1 MTSPSDINLI
11 VEDYKHLYGKS
22 SSWRSYWQ
30 DCANFALPRKEWID
44 VPYKDWGQQ
53 MNFNCLYDT
62 RATLA
67 LKKSAAGFHSNLT
80 SPASKWFQMGTLEE
94 KWMQSGIVQKYFREC
109 DDIQYGVMNNT
120 NWNRAAMEFYTN
132 LLCFGIGDCYTEQSD
147 RFHVRYK
154 NVPPEQTIIE
164 EDMDGYVVAIYRPMR
179 ITARKAALRWGS
191 SISPEMKK
199 ALEDGQP
206 YQYFQILH
214 HVAPRHFRD
223 VSKMDN
229 ANMEFKSVWIVID
242 EKHVLSESGF
252 MENPYAVARWWKDDT
267 EDDPYAYSPV
277 MDCLASI
284 KLVNAQKRTLIRV
297 SMKQSDPALMSPY
310 RFWIAPLN
318 LNPAAMNYYDSAKF
332 KSEQFQAIKNEGNV
346 PINVDVMKME
356 QDLIDAHLYVN
367 LFENM
372 MSVTKQMTVP
382 EVQKRIAEALAL
394 ISPVIGHVLDEGHT
408 PILMRTYGILNRQLL
423 FPPAPKE
430 IQGKDLHIT
439 YLSPLAIAQRS
450 SEMNGLQAW
459 TSFVSELVQA
469 GFTDMKYVMNQD
481 KVARRSSELLGIHPE
496 CVNDEKVVNEQK
508 QQAQQMQQKMLQ
520 LKMAQEAAKTAE
532 SAARANRTNS
542 EAQQP
547 AQK

>member
-1 MTSPSDINLI
+1 
-11 VEDYKHLYGKS
+11 
-22 SSWRSYWQ
+22 
-30 DCANFALPRKEWID
+30 
-44 VPYKDWGQQ
+44 
-53 MNFNCLYDT
+53 
-62 RATLA
+62 
-67 LKKSAAGFHSNLT
+67 
-80 SPASKWFQMGTLEE
+80 
-94 KWMQSGIVQKYFREC
+94 
-109 DDIQYGVMNNT
+109 
-120 NWNRAAMEFYTN
+120 
-132 LLCFGIGDCYTEQSD
+132 
-147 RFHVRYK
+147 
-154 NVPPEQTIIE
+154 
-164 EDMDGYVVAIYRPMR
+164 
-179 ITARKAALRWGS
+179 
-191 SISPEMKK
+191 
-199 ALEDGQP
+199 
-206 YQYFQILH
+206 
-214 HVAPRHFRD
+214 
-223 VSKMDN
+223 
-229 ANMEFKSVWIVID
+229 
-242 EKHVLSESGF
+242 
-252 MENPYAVARWWKDDT
+252 
-267 EDDPYAYSPV
+267 
-277 MDCLASI
+277 
-284 KLVNAQKRTLIRV
+284 
-297 SMKQSDPALMSPY
+297 MSPY